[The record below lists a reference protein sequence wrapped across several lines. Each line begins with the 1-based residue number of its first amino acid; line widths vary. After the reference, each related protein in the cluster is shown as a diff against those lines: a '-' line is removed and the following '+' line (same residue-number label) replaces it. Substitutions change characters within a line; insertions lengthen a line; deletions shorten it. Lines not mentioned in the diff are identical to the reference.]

1 MNVKRL
7 ATLVF
12 LGVTFDA
19 GCRSDEAQAPPSS
32 DIEAGAQSYQKTCA
46 LCHGSNG
53 EGYAADNATALRSP
67 TFLATAS
74 DDYLA
79 RSIARGRPGTTM
91 SAWGRARGGPYDDL
105 AIARI
110 IAFMRT
116 WQTSPNVTA
125 PAGALGDAS
134 RGAAKYAASCAAC
147 HGATG
152 LEGPNVRLANA
163 ELLNVASDDF
173 LRYAIVNGRPGT
185 TMRAW
190 SELTSGDVSDLVALL
205 RSWAKPVPP
214 GDVPIPGTLGPIVQ
228 NPEGP
233 EPAFALGQRF
243 TPADTIHAE
252 LARGAAMGFLLG
264 LRRSAHRRR
273 GGCPFLRGKRL
284 PLRSAKGQVA
294 RLLLRL
300 PPRRVGGPR

>member
-1 MNVKRL
+1 
-7 ATLVF
+7 
-12 LGVTFDA
+12 
-19 GCRSDEAQAPPSS
+19 
-32 DIEAGAQSYQKTCA
+32 
-46 LCHGSNG
+46 
-53 EGYAADNATALRSP
+53 
-67 TFLATAS
+67 
-74 DDYLA
+74 
-79 RSIARGRPGTTM
+79 M

-110 IAFMRT
+110 ITFMRT

-190 SELTSGDVSDLVALL
+190 SELTPGDVSDLVALL

-252 LARGAAMGFLLG
+252 LARGAAMGFLDARAPSDYVAAHIAGAADVPFYEASDYLFALPKDKWLVCYCACPHAESG
-264 LRRSAHRRR
+264 ALADTLLANGFTKVTILDEGFFVWRDRGYPIRS
-273 GGCPFLRGKRL
+273 
-284 PLRSAKGQVA
+284 
-294 RLLLRL
+294 
-300 PPRRVGGPR
+300 GPQP